1 MKKLTQIIRVTLI
14 TIGLFSIVPVA
25 LSAQNMQQG
34 MGRNMPAFESFDL
47 NHDGYLTESE
57 MNDAR
62 AERAQKKV
70 DEGRALRNSAY
81 HSEFSEIDSN
91 GDKKV
96 TKEEF
101 TSHQMKKKR

>member
-1 MKKLTQIIRVTLI
+1 MKKLTKIVRASLI
-14 TIGLFSIVPVA
+14 TAGLLSVVPLA

-34 MGRNMPAFESFDL
+34 MGRNMPAFESFDS
-47 NHDGYLTESE
+47 NHDGYLTENE

-62 AERAQKKV
+62 ADRVQKKAE
-70 DEGRALRNSAY
+70 DGRALRNSIN